1 MFDFSWGEL
10 VVIGAVA
17 LIVIGP
23 KELPTVL
30 RTLGQWM
37 TKIRRMAS
45 EFQGQFQEAMREAE
59 MADLK
64 REIDT
69 ATRGFGSHFDDPFD
83 ETNRPKPETKPETN
97 AAAASDSTEGA
108 TSTDGATKRAE
119 LVAASEGVTLEGHSM
134 PAEPAVPAAPAVPPV
149 TDASPAVPTAPTAEP
164 APSASAS
171 RSAIAQPTRSA
182 AASTIA
188 VTAPVAPAPAPTE
201 HTAPPTS
208 PAPLVTEGSDRA

>member
-10 VVIGAVA
+10 VIIGAVA

-64 REIDT
+64 RELDT

-83 ETNRPKPETKPETN
+83 ETNRPKPESPKSDLPTPDSST
-97 AAAASDSTEGA
+97 ASTPDLTARA
-108 TSTDGATKRAE
+108 T
-119 LVAASEGVTLEGHSM
+119 L
-134 PAEPAVPAAPAVPPV
+134 PAEPAATSEVVTPDGYSVPAVEATASAAEAPPP
-149 TDASPAVPTAPTAEP
+149 APPAVPTAATTEPASPAESILAVARPALSASAPMVAAHVAPAQPAQPSEAKSTDHAAP
-164 APSASAS
+164 APSLS
-171 RSAIAQPTRSA
+171 
-182 AASTIA
+182 
-188 VTAPVAPAPAPTE
+188 
-201 HTAPPTS
+201 S
-208 PAPLVTEGSDRA
+208 PAGGGG

>member
-83 ETNRPKPETKPETN
+83 ETNRPKPEPPKPDSS
-97 AAAASDSTEGA
+97 AASAPNPTASA
-108 TSTDGATKRAE
+108 TLPADPAPTSEVVTPDGYSVPPAPAT
-119 LVAASEGVTLEGHSM
+119 
-134 PAEPAVPAAPAVPPV
+134 PPAADPDSAI
-149 TDASPAVPTAPTAEP
+149 PTAATAEP
-164 APSASAS
+164 ASP
-171 RSAIAQPTRSA
+171 A
-182 AASTIA
+182 AASRPA
-188 VTAPVAPAPAPTE
+188 VARPAPSAASAATVAVPVAPSPAPAE
-201 HTAPPTS
+201 HAAPPAS

>member
-10 VVIGAVA
+10 VIIGAVA

-64 REIDT
+64 RELDT

-83 ETNRPKPETKPETN
+83 ETNRPKPESPK
-97 AAAASDSTEGA
+97 SDSPTPDSSPASTPDWTARA
-108 TSTDGATKRAE
+108 T
-119 LVAASEGVTLEGHSM
+119 L
-134 PAEPAVPAAPAVPPV
+134 PAEPAATSEVVTPDGHVPAPATAEAPPP
-149 TDASPAVPTAPTAEP
+149 APPAVPTAATTEPASSAASTPAGPAFSAASAPMVAEHVAPAQPAQPSEAKSTEHAAP
-164 APSASAS
+164 APSL
-171 RSAIAQPTRSA
+171 PSA
-182 AASTIA
+182 AS
-188 VTAPVAPAPAPTE
+188 
-201 HTAPPTS
+201 
-208 PAPLVTEGSDRA
+208 GGG

>member
-64 REIDT
+64 RELDT

-83 ETNRPKPETKPETN
+83 ETNRPKPETKPETS
-97 AAAASDSTEGA
+97 AAAASDATEGA
-108 TSTDGATKRAE
+108 TSTEGATKRAE
-119 LVAASEGVTLEGHSM
+119 LLPASDGVTPDGDS
-134 PAEPAVPAAPAVPPV
+134 
-149 TDASPAVPTAPTAEP
+149 
-164 APSASAS
+164 
-171 RSAIAQPTRSA
+171 
-182 AASTIA
+182 
-188 VTAPVAPAPAPTE
+188 
-201 HTAPPTS
+201 
-208 PAPLVTEGSDRA
+208 

>member
-37 TKIRRMAS
+37 TKVRRMAS

-69 ATRGFGSHFDDPFD
+69 ATSGFGSHFDDPLN
-83 ETNRPKPETKPETN
+83 EANKSEPKSDSSAT
-97 AAAASDSTEGA
+97 AASDSTEGA
-108 TSTDGATKRAE
+108 T
-119 LVAASEGVTLEGHSM
+119 M
-134 PAEPAVPAAPAVPPV
+134 PAGPAPTTEVVTPDGYSVPAAPAAPATPPVAEAALPAVPAAP
-149 TDASPAVPTAPTAEP
+149 TADP
-164 APSASAS
+164 APSASAGTRAVAQPV
-171 RSAIAQPTRSA
+171 RSAV
-182 AASTIA
+182 STHS
-188 VTAPVAPAPAPTE
+188 VTVPVAHAPAPPSAAGPAE
-201 HTAPPTS
+201 HAAPPAS
-208 PAPLVTEGSDRA
+208 PAPPAPLVTEGSDRA

>member
-30 RTLGQWM
+30 RTIGQWT
-37 TKIRRMAS
+37 TKVRRMAS

-64 REIDT
+64 RELDT
-69 ATRGFGSHFDDPFD
+69 ATEGFGSHFDDP
-83 ETNRPKPETKPETN
+83 EVAKWEPKP
-97 AAAASDSTEGA
+97 DSKTLFEQAPGTA
-108 TSTDGATKRAE
+108 TVPVEPAPTSPAPTSPART
-119 LVAASEGVTLEGHSM
+119 SEA
-134 PAEPAVPAAPAVPPV
+134 PAEGDSAPATPAAP
-149 TDASPAVPTAPTAEP
+149 PATEMIAHPDQAPPTAEP
-164 APSASAS
+164 ASSAASTPAAQHTSPVRPSATAP
-171 RSAIAQPTRSA
+171 AQHAAPAPPSA
-182 AASTIA
+182 AASTE
-188 VTAPVAPAPAPTE
+188 PA
-201 HTAPPTS
+201 S

>member
-1 MFDFSWGEL
+1 LELKAMFDFSWGEL
-10 VVIGAVA
+10 MVIGAVA

-64 REIDT
+64 RELDT

-83 ETNRPKPETKPETN
+83 ETNRPKPDSPKPDSPT
-97 AAAASDSTEGA
+97 ADSSAASAPDPMARATLPVEPATTSDVVAPDGHGVSAVEATASSTEA
-108 TSTDGATKRAE
+108 PP
-119 LVAASEGVTLEGHSM
+119 
-134 PAEPAVPAAPAVPPV
+134 PAP
-149 TDASPAVPTAPTAEP
+149 PAVPTAATAEP
-164 APSASAS
+164 ASSGASTPAAARPVVASAP
-171 RSAIAQPTRSA
+171 AQSSVATMPEHA
-182 AASTIA
+182 
-188 VTAPVAPAPAPTE
+188 APAPSLP
-201 HTAPPTS
+201 S
-208 PAPLVTEGSDRA
+208 PASGGG

>member
-37 TKIRRMAS
+37 TKVRRMAS

-83 ETNRPKPETKPETN
+83 ETNRPKPDSAKPDSS
-97 AAAASDSTEGA
+97 AARASDAAASP
-108 TSTDGATKRAE
+108 
-119 LVAASEGVTLEGHSM
+119 TL
-134 PAEPAVPAAPAVPPV
+134 PAEPASTSEVVTPDGYSVPAASATPPV
-149 TDASPAVPTAPTAEP
+149 TEADSPAIPTAATAEP
-164 APSASAS
+164 ASPVAASRPAAARSAPSA
-171 RSAIAQPTRSA
+171 PSA
-182 AASTIA
+182 ATVA
-188 VTAPVAPAPAPTE
+188 VPAPAPPSP
-201 HTAPPTS
+201 APPAEHAAPAAS

>member
-37 TKIRRMAS
+37 TKVRRMAS

-69 ATRGFGSHFDDPFD
+69 ATSGFGSHFDDPLN
-83 ETNRPKPETKPETN
+83 EANKSEPKSDSSAT
-97 AAAASDSTEGA
+97 AASDSTAGA
-108 TSTDGATKRAE
+108 T
-119 LVAASEGVTLEGHSM
+119 M
-134 PAEPAVPAAPAVPPV
+134 PAGPAPTTEVVTPDGYSVSAVPAAPPVAEAALPAVPAAP
-149 TDASPAVPTAPTAEP
+149 TADP
-164 APSASAS
+164 APPASAS
-171 RSAIAQPTRSA
+171 TRAVAQPVRSA
-182 AASTIA
+182 ASTHS
-188 VTAPVAPAPAPTE
+188 VTVPVAPAPAPPSAAGPAE
-201 HTAPPTS
+201 HAAPPAS
-208 PAPLVTEGSDRA
+208 PAPPAPLVTEGSDRA

>member
-37 TKIRRMAS
+37 TKVRRMAS

-69 ATRGFGSHFDDPFD
+69 ATSGFGSHFDDPFD
-83 ETNRPKPETKPETN
+83 ETNRPKPDSAKPDSS
-97 AAAASDSTEGA
+97 AAPASDAAASA
-108 TSTDGATKRAE
+108 T
-119 LVAASEGVTLEGHSM
+119 L
-134 PAEPAVPAAPAVPPV
+134 PAEPASTSEVVTPDGYSVPAASATPPV
-149 TDASPAVPTAPTAEP
+149 TEADSPAIPTAATAEP
-164 APSASAS
+164 ASPVAASRPAAARSAPSA
-171 RSAIAQPTRSA
+171 PSA
-182 AASTIA
+182 ATVA
-188 VTAPVAPAPAPTE
+188 VPVAPAPAPPSP
-201 HTAPPTS
+201 APPAEHAAPAAS

>member
-30 RTLGQWM
+30 RAIGQWT

-64 REIDT
+64 RELDT
-69 ATRGFGSHFDDPFD
+69 ATEGFGSHFDDP
-83 ETNRPKPETKPETN
+83 EVNKWEPKPDSRTTFEQ
-97 AAAASDSTEGA
+97 AASA
-108 TSTDGATKRAE
+108 TVPVGPAPTSEATVDGDGAPPAS
-119 LVAASEGVTLEGHSM
+119 AA
-134 PAEPAVPAAPAVPPV
+134 PAAPPATEV
-149 TDASPAVPTAPTAEP
+149 TAHPDQAPPTAEP
-164 APSASAS
+164 APSAAS
-171 RSAIAQPTRSA
+171 TPAAQPASPVRPSATVPAQHAAPAPPSA
-182 AASTIA
+182 AA
-188 VTAPVAPAPAPTE
+188 PTE
-201 HTAPPTS
+201 PAS

>member
-83 ETNRPKPETKPETN
+83 ETNRPKPDSPKPDSST
-97 AAAASDSTEGA
+97 ATAPDSTVSA
-108 TSTDGATKRAE
+108 T
-119 LVAASEGVTLEGHSM
+119 L
-134 PAEPAVPAAPAVPPV
+134 PAEPVPPTSEVATPDGYSVPAASATPPVTEADWPAVPSS
-149 TDASPAVPTAPTAEP
+149 ATAEP
-164 APSASAS
+164 ASP
-171 RSAIAQPTRSA
+171 A
-182 AASTIA
+182 AASRPA
-188 VTAPVAPAPAPTE
+188 VARPARPAASAATVAVPVAPAPAPPSP
-201 HTAPPTS
+201 APPAEHAAPAAS

>member
-83 ETNRPKPETKPETN
+83 ETNRPKPEPPKPESSGAS
-97 AAAASDSTEGA
+97 AADSTASA
-108 TSTDGATKRAE
+108 T
-119 LVAASEGVTLEGHSM
+119 L
-134 PAEPAVPAAPAVPPV
+134 PAEPAATSEVVTPDGHSVPAAPATPPV
-149 TDASPAVPTAPTAEP
+149 TEADSPAVPSAATAEP
-164 APSASAS
+164 ASP
-171 RSAIAQPTRSA
+171 A
-182 AASTIA
+182 AASRPA
-188 VTAPVAPAPAPTE
+188 VARPAPYAASAATVAVPVAPAPAPAE
-201 HTAPPTS
+201 HAAPPAS